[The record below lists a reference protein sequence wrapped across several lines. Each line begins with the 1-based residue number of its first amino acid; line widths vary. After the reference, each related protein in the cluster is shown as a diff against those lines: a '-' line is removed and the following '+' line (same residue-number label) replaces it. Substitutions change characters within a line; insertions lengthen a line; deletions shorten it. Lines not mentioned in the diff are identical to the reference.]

1 MKSKMTSGLLALQ
14 LAAAL
19 TVSAQT
25 YTFTIGNPE
34 SSVRIADHIGGEELD
49 VFNIETTLESYNL
62 NHEGKKLVGL
72 IRFNGTMGNML
83 FARHYWLPNNTDYIR
98 ALKGYEPFVQ
108 GAYVVAERVTNNGT
122 VKSAVLLHYNQ
133 DDGKLL
139 SAVELATLP
148 SGYSFTRVFDVV
160 EEFNAEYPTRI
171 LCTVS
176 VEGEPRIVELL
187 YSEALNQYTVMEYK
201 AVNPPKEYKS
211 VHYVHAYHYGRTSVG
226 KPAFYGLADDGST
239 ISAFCYYKDPN
250 TLAEAYERYDL
261 TSING
266 IKGITGVQMNGSYG
280 TNGNHHRIEMA
291 FTDEEG
297 GICIQQED
305 ELVTTNWQR
314 FYEFPNKET
323 FLLGWGRDGHGT
335 KKGPGN
341 TGQGD
346 SMGYFIGAWIPDN
359 EPAKSLVTALH
370 FDGLNGDLAK
380 PRVYDYTGLG
390 IYKDGSF
397 PSTTY
402 DPGRFGT
409 FSTGFE
415 YNYTFIA
422 DRFKERN
429 GFYFGTGNSL
439 VNTNEKFFC
448 SKPIEIL
455 KARDKRLNQTK
466 DELYT
471 SVFGPYN
478 PDNLE
483 LEEYLVD
490 VSVTLDCPAET
501 NTGNKMGN
509 NELMQDNSELSMDAR
524 NIRIDANGKVITS
537 VRVLSIDGRTITDV
551 QGVNTTNYEHQ
562 FAGTLIPGIYV
573 IHITYSDH
581 SLEAKKVSIR

>member
-1 MKSKMTSGLLALQ
+1 MKFKKTSGLLALQ

-25 YTFTIGNPE
+25 YTFTIGNAE
-34 SSVRIADHIGGEELD
+34 SSVRVADHIGGEELD
-49 VFNIETTLESYNL
+49 DPILETTLESYNL
-62 NHEGKKLVGL
+62 DHEGKKIVGL
-72 IRFNGTMGNML
+72 IRFNGTTGNLL
-83 FARHYWLPNNTDYIR
+83 FARHYWLSNSTDYIR

-108 GAYVVAERVTNNGT
+108 GAYVVAERVTDQGT
-122 VKSAVLLHYNQ
+122 VKSAVLLHYDQ
-133 DDGKLL
+133 GDGTLV
-139 SAVELATLP
+139 SAVELASLP
-148 SGYSFTRVFDVV
+148 SGYNFVRVFDVV

-171 LCTVS
+171 LCTVD
-176 VEGEPRIVELL
+176 VEGDPRIIELL
-187 YSEALNQYTVMEYK
+187 YSEVANQYKIIEYK

-211 VHYVHAYHYGRTSVG
+211 VHYVHAYHYGRTSIG
-226 KPAFYGLADDGST
+226 MPAFYGLADDGST

-250 TLAEAYERYDL
+250 STAQVFERYDL

-280 TNGNHHRIEMA
+280 VFGNHNRIEMA

-314 FYEFPNKET
+314 FYQFPNKEK

-335 KKGPGN
+335 KKGPGD
-341 TGQGD
+341 TGYGD

-359 EPAKSLVTALH
+359 EPLKSQVTALH

-380 PRVYDYTGLG
+380 PRVYDYSGLG

-397 PSTTY
+397 PNTCY
-402 DPGRFGT
+402 DPGKFT
-409 FSTGFE
+409 TNFI

-422 DRFKERN
+422 DRYEKRN
-429 GFYFGTGNSL
+429 GFHFGTGNSL

-448 SKPIEIL
+448 SKPIEID
-455 KARDKRLNQTK
+455 KERDKRLHQTNE
-466 DELYT
+466 ELYT
-471 SVFGPYN
+471 NVFEPYS
-478 PDNLE
+478 PHKIG
-483 LEEYLVD
+483 LEEYPVD
-490 VSVTLDCPAET
+490 VTVTLDCPAEVI
-501 NTGNKMGN
+501 TGGKMGK
-509 NELMQDNSELSMDAR
+509 NELMENNSELSMDAR
-524 NIRIDANGKVITS
+524 HISIGANGKTIAS
-537 VRVLSIDGRTITDV
+537 VRVLTIDGRTITDV
-551 QGVNTTNYEHQ
+551 QGVNSANYEHQ
-562 FAGTLIPGIYV
+562 FAATLVPGIYV

>member
-1 MKSKMTSGLLALQ
+1 MNSKLTTGLLALQ
-14 LAAAL
+14 LVAAL

-25 YTFTIGNPE
+25 YTFKIGNPE
-34 SSVRIADHIGGEELD
+34 SSVRVADHIGGEELD
-49 VFNIETTLESYNL
+49 DPIIETTLESYNL
-62 NHEGKKLVGL
+62 DHESKKLVGL
-72 IRFNGTMGNML
+72 IRFNGTTGNLL
-83 FARHYWLPNNTDYIR
+83 FARHYWLPNSTDYIR

-108 GAYVVAERVTNNGT
+108 GAYVVAERVTSNNT

-133 DDGKLL
+133 DDGKLV
-139 SAVELATLP
+139 SAIELASLP
-148 SGYSFTRVFDVV
+148 PGYSFTRVFDVV

-176 VEGEPRIVELL
+176 IDGDPRIVELL
-187 YSEALNQYTVMEYK
+187 YSEVIGQYKVLEYK
-201 AVNPPKEYKS
+201 AANPPKEYKS
-211 VHYVHAYHYGRTSVG
+211 VHYVHAYHYGRTTIG

-250 TLAEAYERYDL
+250 NSTEVFERYDL

-280 TNGNHHRIEMA
+280 VNGNHNRIEMA

-297 GICIQQED
+297 AICIQQED

-314 FYEFPNKET
+314 YYQFPDKEE

-335 KKGPGN
+335 KKGPGDA
-341 TGQGD
+341 GQGD

-359 EPAKSLVTALH
+359 DPNKSLVTALH

-397 PSTTY
+397 PSTAY

-422 DRFKERN
+422 DRFQERN

-439 VNTNEKFFC
+439 VNTDEKFFC
-448 SKPIEIL
+448 TKPTKIIET
-455 KARDKRLNQTK
+455 REKRLHQNK
-466 DELYT
+466 EELYT
-471 SVFGPYN
+471 
-478 PDNLE
+478 NLFE
-483 LEEYLVD
+483 PF
-490 VSVTLDCPAET
+490 S
-501 NTGNKMGN
+501 
-509 NELMQDNSELSMDAR
+509 R
-524 NIRIDANGKVITS
+524 
-537 VRVLSIDGRTITDV
+537 
-551 QGVNTTNYEHQ
+551 
-562 FAGTLIPGIYV
+562 
-573 IHITYSDH
+573 
-581 SLEAKKVSIR
+581 KK